1 MATAAEK
8 KSNYFAELNAV
19 NVSDKIKKKNGLNY
33 LSWAWAWSE
42 LKKRYP
48 MSYYTIYED
57 ANGMNY
63 FNDGHT
69 AWVKTSVTVVLEDDK
84 EITHTEYLPIMNL
97 RNQSIPVENVTS
109 MDVNKAI
116 QRSLTKACARH
127 GIGLYLY
134 QAEDLPED
142 EAEAKAALGEAK
154 GKIVEI
160 CKQMA
165 ESGKRDEAVNLI
177 AQYNYGNKNPNSI
190 TDKAIA
196 DVILEKLS
204 EINKEEE

>member
-1 MATAAEK
+1 MATATEK

-63 FNDGHT
+63 FSDGHT
-69 AWVKTSVTVVLEDDK
+69 AWVKTSVTVVLEDDR

-160 CKQMA
+160 CKALA
-165 ESGKRDEAVNLI
+165 EKGKREDAVNLI

-196 DVILEKLS
+196 DVVLEKLS
-204 EINKEEE
+204 EMVKEG